1 MSLRFGKLVR
11 ISNAIHVAANK
22 VTIKF
27 THGQSEISRKIFYSN
42 NNIKICVCMFFL
54 YGFSARELL

>member
-1 MSLRFGKLVR
+1 MSLRFGKLAR
-11 ISNAIHVAANK
+11 ISNTVHVAANK

-42 NNIKICVCMFFL
+42 NNIKIYVCVC
-54 YGFSARELL
+54 FSLWLLC